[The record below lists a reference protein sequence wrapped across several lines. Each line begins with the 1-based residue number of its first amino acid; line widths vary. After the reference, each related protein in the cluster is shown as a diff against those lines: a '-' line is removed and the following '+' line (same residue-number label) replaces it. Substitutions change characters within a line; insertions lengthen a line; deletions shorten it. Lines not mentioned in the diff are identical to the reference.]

1 MLDSTLCWDQV
12 GDDGC
17 HEDKAVYLYFFPG
30 LLKRQ
35 NLKFCIYFSSSQTSI
50 TCFGIAPWSHGI
62 WLKTDK
68 NTDKNTQ
75 KITKQAHST
84 FTFPAR
90 ESESRAQ
97 RGSGKNFH
105 PSGVSP
111 FSLWPTLPLLPR
123 PQAPPCW
130 VWWLLQWHEVRP
142 RARTPPT
149 TWEGRLQ
156 WWRRPP
162 WRSRPRDVDLEWWP
176 PEY

>member
-1 MLDSTLCWDQV
+1 M
-12 GDDGC
+12 
-17 HEDKAVYLYFFPG
+17 HEHKVCSGPGSKVEWASSFSDFTHVYLYFFPG

-35 NLKFCIYFSSSQTSI
+35 NLKFCIYISLFLSNIHNMFRHCALITWYLTIDWQKYWQKHAKDHKTSTLYFHFLRQI
-50 TCFGIAPWSHGI
+50 
-62 WLKTDK
+62 
-68 NTDKNTQ
+68 
-75 KITKQAHST
+75 
-84 FTFPAR
+84 AR

-97 RGSGKNFH
+97 RGGSGKNLN

-149 TWEGRLQ
+149 TW
-156 WWRRPP
+156 
-162 WRSRPRDVDLEWWP
+162 D
-176 PEY
+176 

>member
-1 MLDSTLCWDQV
+1 MGDFTWVKSPMNFHGGFYPSGNTLDYKMTHWLFTLFQIIS
-12 GDDGC
+12 
-17 HEDKAVYLYFFPG
+17 VYLYFFPG
-30 LLKRQ
+30 LPKRQ
-35 NLKFCIYFSSSQTSI
+35 NLKFCIYFFFLSNIHNMFRHCALITWYLTKNWQKYWQKHAKDHKTS
-50 TCFGIAPWSHGI
+50 TLYFHF
-62 WLKTDK
+62 LR
-68 NTDKNTQ
+68 Q
-75 KITKQAHST
+75 L
-84 FTFPAR
+84 AR

-149 TWEGRLQ
+149 TW
-156 WWRRPP
+156 
-162 WRSRPRDVDLEWWP
+162 D
-176 PEY
+176 